1 MCDCILDLYFCSMYY
16 WIDNENLWTEPKE
29 CKKERKNVAEKR
41 EKEKKTERKK
51 KWENEKMRKR
61 EGRKKERK
69 KERKREERKK
79 ERTFLFPT
87 WMNFVNSGDHWGG

>member
-51 KWENEKMRKR
+51 KWENEKKR
-61 EGRKKERK
+61 RKK
-69 KERKREERKK
+69 ERKK